1 MISTKKVRTKTN
13 TNLMTEGNIAKQLFF
28 FSIPLILGNLLQQLY
43 NTADSIVV
51 GNFVG
56 SNALAAVGSGTVLIN
71 LIIAFSQG
79 TAVGAGVVIA
89 QYIGAKHKE
98 KLSEAVH
105 TSVAI
110 ALIIGA
116 ALSLFGV
123 LFSKTLLIWM
133 KTPKE
138 VLSESVVYLRI
149 YFAGLIFNV
158 IYNMAAGIMNAAG
171 NSKRSLRYLAY
182 ASVTNIILDLLFV
195 GLLKMGI
202 MGAALATDISQ
213 LLSGVLSMLFLMRVN
228 EDYKVTLKKIKLHKE
243 SAKKIIRVGLPTGLQ
258 NTVISI
264 SNVLVQSGINGFG
277 ATAMAGFGA
286 YLKVDGFNI
295 LPVLSFSMAATTF
308 VGQNYGAGKI
318 DRVKKGMWITLGM
331 VTLYTIVTGALL
343 LTFSHQIIRLFS
355 ADTAVIAYGADAMK
369 YFCPFYFVLGI
380 LNCLAGTVR
389 GTGKTMPPMIIML
402 ISMCIFRIFWIQL
415 ALPRIGTIEGIY
427 MLYPISWAIGAAMM
441 ALYTIFGK
449 WIDPKKLIGN
459 NQIPE

>member
-1 MISTKKVRTKTN
+1 
-13 TNLMTEGNIAKQLFF
+13 MTEGNIAKQLFF

-138 VLSESVVYLRI
+138 VLNESVVYLRI

-213 LLSGVLSMLFLMRVN
+213 LLSGVLSMLFLMRAN

-441 ALYTIFGK
+441 VLYTIFGK

-459 NQIPE
+459 N

>member
-213 LLSGVLSMLFLMRVN
+213 LLSSVLSMLFLMRVN

-308 VGQNYGAGKI
+308 VGQNYGARKI

-441 ALYTIFGK
+441 VLYTIFGK
-449 WIDPKKLIGN
+449 WIDPKKLIDN
-459 NQIPE
+459 N

>member
-228 EDYKVTLKKIKLHKE
+228 EDYKMTLKKIKLHKE

-427 MLYPISWAIGAAMM
+427 MLYPVSWAIGAAMM
-441 ALYTIFGK
+441 VLYTILGK
-449 WIDPKKLIGN
+449 WIDPKKLIGKN
-459 NQIPE
+459 

>member
-1 MISTKKVRTKTN
+1 
-13 TNLMTEGNIAKQLFF
+13 MTEGNIAKQLFF

-441 ALYTIFGK
+441 VLYTILGK

-459 NQIPE
+459 N

>member
-1 MISTKKVRTKTN
+1 
-13 TNLMTEGNIAKQLFF
+13 MTEGNIAKQLFF

>member
-1 MISTKKVRTKTN
+1 MI
-13 TNLMTEGNIAKQLFF
+13 EGNIAKQLFF

-195 GLLKMGI
+195 ELLKMGI

-441 ALYTIFGK
+441 VLYTIFGK

-459 NQIPE
+459 N

>member
-1 MISTKKVRTKTN
+1 
-13 TNLMTEGNIAKQLFF
+13 MTEGNIAKQLFF

-402 ISMCIFRIFWIQL
+402 ISMCIFRIFWSQL

-427 MLYPISWAIGAAMM
+427 MLYPVSWAIGAAMM
-441 ALYTIFGK
+441 VLYTIWGK
-449 WIDPKKLIGN
+449 WIDPKKFIGN
-459 NQIPE
+459 N

>member
-1 MISTKKVRTKTN
+1 MI
-13 TNLMTEGNIAKQLFF
+13 EGNIAKQLFF

-213 LLSGVLSMLFLMRVN
+213 LLSGILSMLFLMRVN

-441 ALYTIFGK
+441 VLYTIFGK

-459 NQIPE
+459 N

>member
-1 MISTKKVRTKTN
+1 
-13 TNLMTEGNIAKQLFF
+13 MTEGNIAKQLFF

-228 EDYKVTLKKIKLHKE
+228 EDYKMTLKKIKLHKE

-427 MLYPISWAIGAAMM
+427 MLYPVSWAIGAAMM
-441 ALYTIFGK
+441 VLYTILGK
-449 WIDPKKLIGN
+449 WIDPKKLIGKN
-459 NQIPE
+459 

>member
-213 LLSGVLSMLFLMRVN
+213 LLSSVLSMLFLMRVN

-308 VGQNYGAGKI
+308 VGQNYGARKV

-441 ALYTIFGK
+441 VLYTIFGK
-449 WIDPKKLIGN
+449 WIDPKKLIDN
-459 NQIPE
+459 N

>member
-1 MISTKKVRTKTN
+1 
-13 TNLMTEGNIAKQLFF
+13 MTEGNIAKQLFF

-331 VTLYTIVTGALL
+331 VTLYTIVTGTLL

-427 MLYPISWAIGAAMM
+427 MLYPVSWAIGAAMM
-441 ALYTIFGK
+441 VLYTILGK

-459 NQIPE
+459 N

>member
-1 MISTKKVRTKTN
+1 MI
-13 TNLMTEGNIAKQLFF
+13 EGNIAKQLFF

-213 LLSGVLSMLFLMRVN
+213 LLSGILSMLFLMRVN

-343 LTFSHQIIRLFS
+343 LIFSHQIIRLFS

-441 ALYTIFGK
+441 VLYTIFGK
-449 WIDPKKLIGN
+449 WIDPKKLIDN
-459 NQIPE
+459 NKISEQANKNQAQYCA

>member
-308 VGQNYGAGKI
+308 VGQNYGARKI

-441 ALYTIFGK
+441 VLYTIFGK
-449 WIDPKKLIGN
+449 WIDPKKLIDN
-459 NQIPE
+459 N

>member
-441 ALYTIFGK
+441 VLYTILGK

-459 NQIPE
+459 N

>member
-1 MISTKKVRTKTN
+1 MI
-13 TNLMTEGNIAKQLFF
+13 EGNIAKQLFF

-441 ALYTIFGK
+441 VLYTIFGK

-459 NQIPE
+459 N

>member
-1 MISTKKVRTKTN
+1 
-13 TNLMTEGNIAKQLFF
+13 MTEGNIAKQLFF

-228 EDYKVTLKKIKLHKE
+228 DDYKVTLKKIKLHKE

-441 ALYTIFGK
+441 VLYTIWGK
-449 WIDPKKLIGN
+449 WIDPKKFIGN
-459 NQIPE
+459 N

>member
-355 ADTAVIAYGADAMK
+355 AYTAVIAYGADAMK

-427 MLYPISWAIGAAMM
+427 MLYPVSWAIGAAMM
-441 ALYTIFGK
+441 VLYTIWGK

-459 NQIPE
+459 N

>member
-1 MISTKKVRTKTN
+1 
-13 TNLMTEGNIAKQLFF
+13 MTEGNIAKQLFF

-213 LLSGVLSMLFLMRVN
+213 LLSGVLSTLFLMRVN

-331 VTLYTIVTGALL
+331 VTLYTIVTGTLL

-427 MLYPISWAIGAAMM
+427 MLYPVSWAIGAAMM
-441 ALYTIFGK
+441 VLYTILGK

-459 NQIPE
+459 N

>member
-213 LLSGVLSMLFLMRVN
+213 LLSGILSMLFLMRVN

-441 ALYTIFGK
+441 VLYTIFGK

-459 NQIPE
+459 N

>member
-1 MISTKKVRTKTN
+1 
-13 TNLMTEGNIAKQLFF
+13 MTEGNIAKQLFF

-133 KTPKE
+133 KTPEE

-308 VGQNYGAGKI
+308 VGQNYGARKV

-343 LTFSHQIIRLFS
+343 LIFSHQIIRLFS

-427 MLYPISWAIGAAMM
+427 MLYPVSWAIGAAMM
-441 ALYTIFGK
+441 VLYTIWGK
-449 WIDPKKLIGN
+449 WIDPKKLIDN
-459 NQIPE
+459 N

>member
-441 ALYTIFGK
+441 VLYTIFGK

-459 NQIPE
+459 N

>member
-13 TNLMTEGNIAKQLFF
+13 TNLMIEGNIAKQLFF

-138 VLSESVVYLRI
+138 VLNESVVYLRI
-149 YFAGLIFNV
+149 YFAGLKI
-158 IYNMAAGIMNAAG
+158 G
-171 NSKRSLRYLAY
+171 R
-182 ASVTNIILDLLFV
+182 ASCRE
-195 GLLKMGI
+195 
-202 MGAALATDISQ
+202 
-213 LLSGVLSMLFLMRVN
+213 RV
-228 EDYKVTLKKIKLHKE
+228 
-243 SAKKIIRVGLPTGLQ
+243 
-258 NTVISI
+258 
-264 SNVLVQSGINGFG
+264 
-277 ATAMAGFGA
+277 
-286 YLKVDGFNI
+286 
-295 LPVLSFSMAATTF
+295 
-308 VGQNYGAGKI
+308 
-318 DRVKKGMWITLGM
+318 
-331 VTLYTIVTGALL
+331 
-343 LTFSHQIIRLFS
+343 
-355 ADTAVIAYGADAMK
+355 
-369 YFCPFYFVLGI
+369 
-380 LNCLAGTVR
+380 
-389 GTGKTMPPMIIML
+389 
-402 ISMCIFRIFWIQL
+402 
-415 ALPRIGTIEGIY
+415 
-427 MLYPISWAIGAAMM
+427 
-441 ALYTIFGK
+441 
-449 WIDPKKLIGN
+449 
-459 NQIPE
+459 

>member
-1 MISTKKVRTKTN
+1 MISTKKVKTKTN

-427 MLYPISWAIGAAMM
+427 MLYPVSWAIGAAMM
-441 ALYTIFGK
+441 VLYTILGK

-459 NQIPE
+459 N

>member
-343 LTFSHQIIRLFS
+343 LTFSNQIIRLFS

-441 ALYTIFGK
+441 VLYTIFGK

-459 NQIPE
+459 N

>member
-308 VGQNYGAGKI
+308 VGQNYGARKV

-441 ALYTIFGK
+441 VLYTIWGK

-459 NQIPE
+459 N

>member
-331 VTLYTIVTGALL
+331 VTLYTIVTGTLL

-427 MLYPISWAIGAAMM
+427 MLYPVSWAIGAAMM
-441 ALYTIFGK
+441 VLYTILGK

-459 NQIPE
+459 N

>member
-1 MISTKKVRTKTN
+1 
-13 TNLMTEGNIAKQLFF
+13 MTEGNIAKQLFF

-308 VGQNYGAGKI
+308 VGQNYGARKI

-441 ALYTIFGK
+441 VLYTIFGK
-449 WIDPKKLIGN
+449 WIDPKKLIDN
-459 NQIPE
+459 N